1 MAELADASDSK
12 SDIARCVG
20 STPTPGTIFTK
31 PSEIFV
37 PAVSFFLRM
46 RERNEKTIQILKA
59 FRLRFQKSY
68 SIIES
73 IDDSHDRQN
82 GACDIQGRFCKRVS
96 ARRSNARAFP
106 FVYDRS
112 CNLSAGFDESAFES
126 SRAFARRFVGLVVN
140 PDKSAVANYFS
151 MERARRRKR
160 ENYGLSLTKR

>member
-46 RERNEKTIQILKA
+46 REQNEKTIQILKA

-96 ARRSNARAFP
+96 ARRSNARA
-106 FVYDRS
+106 RS
-112 CNLSAGFDESAFES
+112 RLFMIDAATCPQDLTNPPSNRLELLRGDLSGWWSIRINQQWRIIFQWSAQG
-126 SRAFARRFVGLVVN
+126 A
-140 PDKSAVANYFS
+140 
-151 MERARRRKR
+151 
-160 ENYGLSLTKR
+160 ENVKITDYH